1 MKRSFRSRR
10 SSKLSKKEQSNKNEK
25 GDGILDWIRTLS
37 IGVFVGIFVV
47 VFFFQRDDVDGLSM
61 YSYLDDKDILYTNK
75 LVTYLD
81 LYKRG
86 DIAVIDVSHLGYEDQ
101 DGYYIKRIIGLPGE
115 TVKIADNSVYIK
127 EVGASDF
134 YKLDEPYLDEGRKTW
149 VDVEGEDPVE
159 ITLDENHLF
168 CMGDNREI
176 SHDCRADDVGP
187 IELKRIK
194 GIAFIRVYPFE
205 SFGFL

>member
-1 MKRSFRSRR
+1 VD
-10 SSKLSKKEQSNKNEK
+10 KKEQSNKNEK

-115 TVKIADNSVYIK
+115 TLKIENNSVYIK

-134 YKLDEPYLDEGRKTW
+134 YKLDEPYLDEGRQTY
-149 VDVEGEDPVE
+149 VDGYDDDEPFV

-176 SHDCRADDVGP
+176 SHDCRAEDVGP

>member
-1 MKRSFRSRR
+1 MG
-10 SSKLSKKEQSNKNEK
+10 KKEQAQNNEK
-25 GDGILDWIRTLS
+25 GDGILDWIRTLA

-61 YSYLDDKDILYTNK
+61 YSFLKDKDILYTNK

-86 DIAVIDVSHLGYEDQ
+86 DIAVIDVSHLGYEEQ

-115 TVKIADNSVYIK
+115 TLKIQNGEVYIK

-134 YKLDEPYLDEGRKTW
+134 YKLDEPYLDEGQTTT
-149 VDVEGEDPVE
+149 VDSVNEKEPFVV
-159 ITLDENHLF
+159 TLDENHVF
-168 CMGDNREI
+168 CMGDNRTI
-176 SHDCRADDVGP
+176 SHDCRAEDVGP
-187 IELKRIK
+187 IELKRIT
-194 GIAFIRVYPFE
+194 GIAFIRVYPFDT
-205 SFGFL
+205 FGFL

>member
-1 MKRSFRSRR
+1 MD
-10 SSKLSKKEQSNKNEK
+10 KKEQSNKNEK

-115 TVKIADNSVYIK
+115 TLKIENNSVYIK

-134 YKLDEPYLDEGRKTW
+134 YKLDEPYLDEGRQTF
-149 VDVEGEDPVE
+149 VDGYDDDEPFV

-176 SHDCRADDVGP
+176 SHDCRAEDVGP

>member
-1 MKRSFRSRR
+1 MD
-10 SSKLSKKEQSNKNEK
+10 KKEQSNKNEK

-115 TVKIADNSVYIK
+115 TLKIENNSVYIK

-134 YKLDEPYLDEGRKTW
+134 YKLDEPYLDEGRQTY
-149 VDVEGEDPVE
+149 VDGYDDDEPFV

-176 SHDCRADDVGP
+176 SHDCRAEDVGP

>member
-1 MKRSFRSRR
+1 M
-10 SSKLSKKEQSNKNEK
+10 SKKEQSNNNEK

-47 VFFFQRDDVDGLSM
+47 VFFFQRDDVEGSSM
-61 YSYLDDKDILYTNK
+61 YSFLKDKDILYTNK
-75 LVTYLD
+75 IVTYLD

-115 TVKIADNSVYIK
+115 TVRIADNEVYIK

-149 VDVEGEDPVE
+149 VDKEGEDPVE
-159 ITLDENHLF
+159 ITLDANHVF
-168 CMGDNREI
+168 CMGDNRNGSI
-176 SHDCRADDVGP
+176 DSRSS
-187 IELKRIK
+187 RIGQLNEK
-194 GIAFIRVYPFE
+194 YILGKVIFRVWPVSSGIGVVN
-205 SFGFL
+205 

>member
-1 MKRSFRSRR
+1 MD
-10 SSKLSKKEQSNKNEK
+10 KKEQSNKNEK

-115 TVKIADNSVYIK
+115 TLKIENNSVYIK

-134 YKLDEPYLDEGRKTW
+134 YKLDEPYLDEGKQTF
-149 VDVEGEDPVE
+149 VDGYDDDEPFV

-176 SHDCRADDVGP
+176 SHDCRAEDVGP